1 MRAEG
6 SLCTC
11 VTEDLL
17 ARAGTDPEV
26 EGQLISRMRSL
37 LAPFVLRRLKTE
49 LAEQMVTKNHKLH
62 EVCMLGRLTVSFVT
76 FIISFSMAPC
86 GSTLQDVWYSVPLLL
101 CAK

>member
-1 MRAEG
+1 MKSPCLPPVSSGVCAEG

-17 ARAGTDPEV
+17 ARAGTDPEA
-26 EGQLISRMRSL
+26 EGQLIARMRSL

-62 EVCMLGRLTVSFVT
+62 EVCMLGRLTVCVRY
-76 FIISFSMAPC
+76 I
-86 GSTLQDVWYSVPLLL
+86 
-101 CAK
+101 